1 VVALARAAVVSGRW
15 LPTVDTLELTAV
27 VLIGIIASLAV
38 SVLFVL
44 WIERR

>member
-1 VVALARAAVVSGRW
+1 VVSERW
-15 LPTVDTLELTAV
+15 LPTADTLELTAV
-27 VLIGIIASLAV
+27 VLIGIIASMAV